1 MAQQTSIS
9 FNLDGLEDIARKLGD
24 SLVARVGILG
34 SDVARKGDDDSDLT
48 NSEIGAIQEFGSE
61 TANIPPRSFLRM
73 PVETHAKEIM
83 KSMDTPAVRKAVEAG
98 DAVIVF
104 KILGIAAEGFVK
116 QAFSTGGFGKWAANK
131 PSTIDR
137 KGSSKP
143 LIDTGELRR
152 SITSDVA
159 KKGDF

>member
-1 MAQQTSIS
+1 MAQQTEIS

-34 SDVARKGDDDSDLT
+34 SDVARKGNDDSGMD
-48 NSEIGAIQEFGSE
+48 NGEIGVIHEFGSE
-61 TANIPPRSFLRM
+61 TNNIPARSFLRM
-73 PVETHAKEIM
+73 PVETHAKEIV
-83 KSMDTPAVRKAVEAG
+83 KSMDSPAVRKAVEAG
-98 DAVIVF
+98 DAVTVF
-104 KILGIAAEGFVK
+104 KILGMAAEGYVK
-116 QAFSTGGFGKWAANK
+116 QAFSTGGYGKWPANT
-131 PSTIDR
+131 PETVAR

-152 SITSDVA
+152 SITSDVV